1 MAIDNSLSI
10 AGNGSAAASL
20 AIDANSLNQLKNL
33 SSQDPKQA
41 LKGAAQQFEALF
53 MNMLM
58 KSMRDATPQD
68 GMFDS
73 EQTRMFQGML
83 DQQMAQAMAKR
94 GIGLAE
100 VMVKQLSAGQIQDAA
115 RTAAMGAAGAT
126 GSLQAQSADLDNA
139 VPLTPVPPSANAAS
153 LTAPVVSGAGS
164 SSTREF
170 ADQMWPYAA
179 DASRA
184 TGIPAHFM
192 LGQAALETGWGQR
205 QLKGNDGTPSYN
217 LFGVKAGRGWS
228 GPTVSAT
235 TTEYVN
241 GTAVKSTEKFRAY
254 SSYAESFQ
262 DYAKMLQSNPRYAAV
277 LQSGH
282 DATGF
287 AKGLQAAGYATDPQY
302 ADKLARIINGNV
314 MRQSLSA

>member
-1 MAIDNSLSI
+1 MALDNSV
-10 AGNGSAAASL
+10 NPASPL
-20 AIDANSLNQLKNL
+20 AIDANSLNSLKAL

-41 LKGAAQQFEALF
+41 LKGAAQQFEAMF
-53 MNMLM
+53 MSMLI

-73 EQTRMFQGML
+73 EQTKLYQTML

-100 VMVKQLSAGQIQDAA
+100 VMVKQLSTGNIQDAA
-115 RTAAMGAAGAT
+115 RTAALGAGIGEAPSPA
-126 GSLQAQSADLDNA
+126 AD
-139 VPLTPVPPSANAAS
+139 AAS
-153 LTAPVVSGAGS
+153 LPSPPASRTAAPDPTASGGSAAGGGS
-164 SSTREF
+164 AAREF

-179 DASRA
+179 DASKA

-192 LGQAALETGWGQR
+192 LGQAALESAWGQR
-205 QLKGNDGTPSYN
+205 QVRAADGTPSYN
-217 LFGVKAGRGWS
+217 LFNIKAGRGWT

-254 SSYAESFQ
+254 GSYAESFS
-262 DYAKMLQSNPRYAAV
+262 DYAKLLQSNPRYAEV
-277 LQSGH
+277 LQNAG
-282 DATGF
+282 DAAGF
-287 AKGLQAAGYATDPQY
+287 AKSLQAAGYATDPQY
-302 ADKLARIINGNV
+302 AQKLARVINSNV
-314 MRQSLSA
+314 LRQSLTT